1 METENSKIGT
11 ISQQELDEMFRT
23 LERLEKTAEAL
34 EKSIDANLRAS
45 MQLRRDPF
53 GTGL

>member
-23 LERLEKTAEAL
+23 LERLEKADEAL
-34 EKSIDANLRAS
+34 GKSIEANLRAAI
-45 MQLRRDPF
+45 QLRRDPF